1 MAQQSLRQYDRDFKL
16 QAIGRAN
23 SMGDVKRAAQT
34 LGIREVLLYR
44 WIRSVTRTRRGLFLA
59 GEDGANPAPP
69 SQEAPA
75 TARC

>member
-44 WIRSVTRTRRGLFLA
+44 WIREVRHQDAQRAFPGRGRR
-59 GEDGANPAPP
+59 
-69 SQEAPA
+69 
-75 TARC
+75 R